1 MGRPKKGP
9 VTFAEK
15 VRKEM
20 PEFFDSVQSL
30 DVQTL
35 KNRIAQH
42 ARDLSESEECKNN
55 DEALKNAQT
64 EAKECAAPYREFKK
78 ATAMKTKYLLSL
90 IDDKGGA

>member
-1 MGRPKKGP
+1 MGRPRKEP
-9 VTFAEK
+9 TSFADK
-15 VRKEM
+15 VKSEM

-42 ARDLSESEECKNN
+42 ARDLSESEECKKN

-64 EAKECAAPYREFKK
+64 EAKEYAAPYREVKK
-78 ATAMKTKYLLSL
+78 AIAMKTKYLLSL